1 MTLSNTSNFN
11 PSFGECVLQAFN
23 LCGIRPTEI
32 TQEHMQ
38 SARMAANLMQGR
50 WSADGLNLWKVEL
63 VSTPLVEGTSTY
75 SYDGS
80 VIVMLDA
87 YISIANGDGT
97 FTDRIILPISRSEYA
112 TYPNKTQQGFPTVYW
127 ADRLLSPNVTLWPV
141 PDGNE
146 AYLRYYAVQQIEDA
160 TLANGLQ
167 LDLPIYFMEAFC
179 FGLAWR
185 LAQIWTPEKVGQ
197 IKPLA
202 DESYQVACEQNVET
216 ANIFISPQISG
227 YWRV

>member
-1 MTLSNTSNFN
+1 MSTSNTYLYN
-11 PSFGECVLQAFN
+11 PTFGECVLQAFN
-23 LCGIRPTEI
+23 LCGIRPSEI

-50 WSADGLNLWKVEL
+50 VSADGVNLWKVEL
-63 VSTPLVEGTSTY
+63 VSTPLVQGTASY

-87 YISIANGDGT
+87 YISVANGDGT
-97 FTDRIILPISRSEYA
+97 FTDRIILPVSRSEYA
-112 TYPNKTQQGFPTVYW
+112 TYPEKSQQGFPTVYW
-127 ADRLLSPNVTLWPV
+127 ADRLLSPTVTLWPV

-146 AYLRYYAVQQIEDA
+146 AYLKCYAVQQIEDA
-160 TLANGLQ
+160 ALANGTQ
-167 LDLPIYFMEAFC
+167 LDLPIYFLEFFV

-185 LAQIWTPEKVGQ
+185 LAQIWAPEKVMQ

-202 DESYQVACEQNVET
+202 DEAYQVAIEQNIESSSV
-216 ANIFISPQISG
+216 FVSPMLSG